1 MRLDLETAVTD
12 HTWFA
17 QLHDIDTIYTYTHAI
32 SILRMGMRDHAMIT
46 MSFDHGTY
54 DDEIDVISVW
64 LIAPVAMV
72 SDWRL
77 GQG

>member
-1 MRLDLETAVTD
+1 M
-12 HTWFA
+12 
-17 QLHDIDTIYTYTHAI
+17 YTHAI

-46 MSFDHGTY
+46 MSFDHGTD